1 MLAIILIFNINCDF
15 NMYEILSET
24 IFPTCPQQN
33 DTNVMSPNDK
43 WVTFFIEQKDNSMS
57 LKDQEILMENSSTKN
72 NKKF

>member
-1 MLAIILIFNINCDF
+1 MSNALEKNPNHYSLLTIMVSHGHYGVLIFNVIHNFNTNCDF

-43 WVTFFIEQKDNSMS
+43 G
-57 LKDQEILMENSSTKN
+57 
-72 NKKF
+72 